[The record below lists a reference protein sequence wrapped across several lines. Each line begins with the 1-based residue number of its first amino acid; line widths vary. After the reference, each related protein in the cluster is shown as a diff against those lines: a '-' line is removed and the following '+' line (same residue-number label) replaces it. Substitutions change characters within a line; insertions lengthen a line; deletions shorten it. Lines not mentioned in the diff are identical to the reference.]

1 MQFRFDVTYYF
12 GCSTCNSG
20 PFFFKIIAIKAYLQG
35 VHRSGLN
42 QFSFIGFFCFFCF
55 CFFFFYRK
63 VKLQLKVQF
72 FLVIVRSQ
80 SSFFQVNRTRLLITT
95 PRAQTTCLCANSW
108 GSRHGHVSSPPPVI
122 LGVGSSV
129 MAWLVSLFPI
139 PKLYT

>member
-1 MQFRFDVTYYF
+1 MQFWTVFLQNNCNQSVFTRGTQVRFEPVQF
-12 GCSTCNSG
+12 HR
-20 PFFFKIIAIKAYLQG
+20 FFLF
-35 VHRSGLN
+35 
-42 QFSFIGFFCFFCF
+42 
-55 CFFFFYRK
+55 FFFFYRK

-80 SSFFQVNRTRLLITT
+80 SSFFQVNRTRLLITM

-108 GSRHGHVSSPPPVI
+108 GSRHRHVSSPPPVI

-139 PKLYT
+139 LKLYT